1 MQSKI
6 KRILSIILSLC
17 VILSAFAIRT
27 PALASDTTRVDYENS
42 WAKETI
48 AVLLERGIISPDDAN
63 GNVNPQIP
71 ITRAE
76 VAAAINKM
84 YGYTRT
90 AAIDYKDA
98 DSSAWYYKDLQI
110 ARAEGYMI
118 GDGANVHPNDPISR
132 QELSTVMGKIL
143 KLPQGKE
150 YAGTFVDV
158 KNIAGWSVDFVGA
171 LAKANVLLGYPD
183 GKFQPKNNITRA
195 EAYAVMLRSEKRL
208 MADRNNAAELS
219 SVTVTSNLG
228 DGVKIQN
235 YMDVTVAKKGVT
247 LDGVVVNGDLI
258 IAKDVADGNVT
269 LNNVTVKGITY
280 IYGGGK
286 NSVGMTN
293 CNLGYVVLNSEYNT
307 RLVFDGT
314 GSHSVAGII
323 TLSGG
328 IIDVQNA
335 VNPNISVAAGTPESA
350 VVTIRGTVNGI
361 EIKAQATLIVEGKVN
376 LLNALTVLAAR
387 AKIMLNTGSTVTTAN
402 FSVPVHVSGSGNIIT
417 ANINSDGV
425 VIDVNYNQGGNSQSS
440 NSQGGGNPGGNQ
452 SGSNPGGNPGG
463 NNQTNYAITVQND
476 GNGTASGS
484 LTAASAGTTV
494 ALTATPNSGYQFKEW
509 QVVAGTV
516 SISGDTFVMPAENV
530 TIKAVFEA
538 VNPPNTGNLFAAW
551 DFDGDQGLAEYWDYE
566 ISVQTDQ
573 QKANDGSYVFY
584 IPNETIGA
592 NIDRIFVSEN
602 TPKTES
608 PATIKIIENWLN
620 KPLGGYPTF
629 TYTGGVA
636 AGTYTVPAGTDVVL
650 APTDATGYTLE
661 NIKLFGLTVDEV
673 NFKAMA
679 GETYTVVFIYADES
693 LPKNRMPNGNFS
705 LGLSGWTVS
714 GGKGLGY
721 GLTLED
727 DAERGKALEFSGAE
741 GFNMYTSPR
750 IPVKSGDVYTLT
762 WWAKSEG
769 GTVTLFSANYDS
781 GSGWNDQGNFAMGV
795 EPAAGAGWQK
805 FEKTFHAAADGYQF
819 VQFIYPGNGE
829 IALADIRFVKDGEI
843 TLGKL
848 IPNGN
853 FLLGLAGWGVGNG
866 KGLGNGLA
874 IHSDAA
880 HGKALEFSGTEN
892 FSIFAEPR
900 IPVKSG
906 EVYTLTWWAK
916 SDGGGSA
923 TLYSENYDAADS
935 WNSQGNFAVGVTPAA
950 GAGWQK
956 FEKTFQVT
964 ADGYLFLQFIYPGNG
979 TIAIADIDLVKD
991 GEAAIIPGNLIPN
1004 GNFLDG
1010 LNGWSGKALGD
1021 GLEIKN
1027 DAQKGKALE
1036 FSGTDGFNIN
1046 MWLPVESGEYTLT
1059 WWAKSEGGSAVLY
1072 SDNYDEAG
1080 SSLSVAVNPPVGSG
1094 WQKFEQTFSVPAYKW
1109 MFVQFIYSG
1118 NGAVSLANVSLTA
1131 AIIP

>member
-48 AVLLERGIISPDDAN
+48 AVLLERGIISPDDVN

-132 QELSTVMGKIL
+132 QELSTVIGKIL

-235 YMDVTVAKKGVT
+235 YMDVMVAKKGVT

-425 VIDVNYNQGGNSQSS
+425 VIDVNYKQGGNSQSS
-440 NSQGGGNPGGNQ
+440 NSQGGGNQ

-484 LTAASAGTTV
+484 PTAASAGTTV

-602 TPKTES
+602 TPKTEP
-608 PATIKIIENWLN
+608 PATIKIIESWLN

-679 GETYTVVFIYADES
+679 GETYTVVFTYADES

-795 EPAAGAGWQK
+795 E
-805 FEKTFHAAADGYQF
+805 
-819 VQFIYPGNGE
+819 
-829 IALADIRFVKDGEI
+829 
-843 TLGKL
+843 
-848 IPNGN
+848 
-853 FLLGLAGWGVGNG
+853 
-866 KGLGNGLA
+866 
-874 IHSDAA
+874 
-880 HGKALEFSGTEN
+880 
-892 FSIFAEPR
+892 
-900 IPVKSG
+900 
-906 EVYTLTWWAK
+906 
-916 SDGGGSA
+916 
-923 TLYSENYDAADS
+923 
-935 WNSQGNFAVGVTPAA
+935 PAA